1 MGRLVFAKQGNVRQL
16 YSPWCVSTHFMNY
29 VPAGGHEDANH
40 TGATEADHF
49 LKFMNHSSSV
59 QNLRKNDQQFL

>member
-1 MGRLVFAKQGNVRQL
+1 
-16 YSPWCVSTHFMNY
+16 MNY